1 MTQPEPDETH
11 GVGGGDG
18 NGTPPQLVDDVRAVV
33 GGGGNALQPAQ
44 PAASNMQ
51 QIHKR
56 RVNTKVTH
64 LNNFIESTSK

>member
-18 NGTPPQLVDDVRAVV
+18 NGTPPQLVDDVRAVG

-44 PAASNMQ
+44 PAATNMTG
-51 QIHKR
+51 I
-56 RVNTKVTH
+56 VAYT
-64 LNNFIESTSK
+64 